1 MKYRLFTLLTA
12 ILLLTSCNTED
23 DVMEIF
29 IGKTW
34 KLTYISTENSH
45 TQYNFWNND
54 QESEQ
59 SFNALKQSD
68 TFTVTFE
75 GTDLNGITG
84 GTFNAKGIKATI
96 NGQWNANGESHEM
109 QTSSIQISSTETDKL
124 AQAFITGFQ
133 NVIRYDGDSSN
144 LYIYYE
150 DKDKSIKR
158 MNFKAQ

>member
-68 TFTVTFE
+68 TFIVTFE

-84 GTFNAKGIKATI
+84 GTFKANGINASIH
-96 NGQWNANGESHEM
+96 GQWNANGESHEM
-109 QTSSIQISSTETDKL
+109 RTSETQISRTETDKL

>member
-84 GTFNAKGIKATI
+84 GAFKANGINASIY
-96 NGQWNANGESHEM
+96 GQWNANGESHEM

-150 DKDKSIKR
+150 DNDKSIKR

>member
-59 SFNALKQSD
+59 SFNALKQYPAYS
-68 TFTVTFE
+68 
-75 GTDLNGITG
+75 GSI
-84 GTFNAKGIKATI
+84 I
-96 NGQWNANGESHEM
+96 N
-109 QTSSIQISSTETDKL
+109 
-124 AQAFITGFQ
+124 
-133 NVIRYDGDSSN
+133 
-144 LYIYYE
+144 
-150 DKDKSIKR
+150 
-158 MNFKAQ
+158 

>member
-1 MKYRLFTLLTA
+1 MK
-12 ILLLTSCNTED
+12 
-23 DVMEIF
+23 
-29 IGKTW
+29 
-34 KLTYISTENSH
+34 
-45 TQYNFWNND
+45 
-54 QESEQ
+54 EQ
-59 SFNALKQSD
+59 
-68 TFTVTFE
+68 
-75 GTDLNGITG
+75 DLNGITG

>member
-12 ILLLTSCNTED
+12 ILLLTNCNTED

-68 TFTVTFE
+68 TFIVTFE

-84 GTFNAKGIKATI
+84 GTFKANGINASIH
-96 NGQWNANGESHEM
+96 GQWNANGESHEM
-109 QTSSIQISSTETDKL
+109 RTSETQISRTETDKL